1 MPLPNQR
8 PFAENVY
15 NAHFT
20 DIGAV
25 SSTYIPMFGRGRIV
39 DVRIAVHTS
48 PTTTTTNLIPK
59 INGAN
64 ITGAAIAVAA
74 GVAAGSVHTAMP
86 SGASTVDKDDVVEIA
101 SDGGAANS
109 VPATVTIVVRE
120 F

>member
-1 MPLPNQR
+1 MPFPNQR

-15 NAHFT
+15 NAHFA

-25 SSTYIPMFGRGRIV
+25 SSTYIPVFGRGRIV

-48 PTTTTTNLIPK
+48 PTITTTNLTPK

-64 ITGAAIAVAA
+64 ITGAAIAIAA
-74 GVAAGSVHTAMP
+74 GVPAGSVHAATP
-86 SGASTVDKDDVVEIA
+86 SGASNVDKDDVVEIA